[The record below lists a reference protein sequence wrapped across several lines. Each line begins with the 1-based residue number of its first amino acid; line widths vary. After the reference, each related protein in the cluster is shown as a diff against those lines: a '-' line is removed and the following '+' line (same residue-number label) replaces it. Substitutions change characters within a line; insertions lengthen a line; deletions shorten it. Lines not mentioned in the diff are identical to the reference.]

1 MSDEV
6 TFRVAGQ
13 LSVDDYVHA
22 QRLHAGKLAGC
33 VFPAVV
39 LIFAV
44 SMTSLG
50 AWIRSW
56 EAWPLFLIGLGIPA
70 VYLYVR
76 GTLLRRLFR
85 QQPSLSVTDEG
96 TLSAAG
102 MFMRSELGESKVAWR
117 FFVRVKAN
125 NRVLLLYT
133 APNAFHI
140 IPSSFF
146 HTEEEYRSATIAVK
160 EWVRAAART
169 RRVT

>member
-1 MSDEV
+1 MCDEV
-6 TFRVAGQ
+6 TFHVAGQ
-13 LSVDDYVHA
+13 LSADDYVRG

-44 SMTSLG
+44 LMTSLG

-76 GTLLRRLFR
+76 GTLLKRLFR
-85 QQPSLSVTDEG
+85 QQPSLSVADEG

-102 MFMRSELGESKVAWR
+102 MFMRSELGESRLPWR

-125 NRVLLLYT
+125 DRVLLLYT

-140 IPSSFF
+140 IPRSFF
-146 HTEEEYRSATIAVK
+146 RTDEEFRLAAAAVK
-160 EWVRAAART
+160 EWVRRAARSP
-169 RRVT
+169 VA